1 MGECM
6 QKLGVE
12 VVASSS
18 KHAKIVRTTKET
30 VIDVEVDFD
39 KKNTKISTDCS
50 FLDHM
55 IESLAWWACISLSV
69 DVRAVRKLTHT
80 ISEDAGITIGQAL
93 RAIFEKRMDEFGVN
107 GFGSG
112 SAALDEALSTATIV
126 VEGRRNAFIRLSC
139 EGAKANAVEDV
150 FSTDLVAFMEGLTQ
164 GLGATL
170 HADLTHGRDPHH
182 VWETAFRAVGLAIS
196 GAFEQN
202 EWRKGFTI
210 GIKGIL

>member
-1 MGECM
+1 M

-12 VVASSS
+12 VLASSP

-39 KKNTKISTDCS
+39 KKDAKISTSCG

-69 DVRAVRKLTHT
+69 NVQSTRRLTHT

-93 RAIFEKRMDEFGVN
+93 RAIFEKRTNEIGVN

-112 SAALDEALSTATIV
+112 SAALDEALSTSTIV

-139 EGAKANAVEDV
+139 EGAKTKAVEDV
-150 FSTDLVAFMEGLTQ
+150 FSTDLVAFMEGLSQ

-170 HADLTHGRDPHH
+170 HADLVHGMDPHH

-202 EWRKGFTI
+202 EWRKGTTI

>member
-1 MGECM
+1 M

-112 SAALDEALSTATIV
+112 SGSA
-126 VEGRRNAFIRLSC
+126 
-139 EGAKANAVEDV
+139 
-150 FSTDLVAFMEGLTQ
+150 
-164 GLGATL
+164 
-170 HADLTHGRDPHH
+170 
-182 VWETAFRAVGLAIS
+182 
-196 GAFEQN
+196 
-202 EWRKGFTI
+202 
-210 GIKGIL
+210 